1 MQKINLHG
9 ILFLGLCLSLQ
20 QRHETQHA
28 ITIINM
34 TDTHPT
40 ISKSCRLIWQLRPA
54 NQGWHSQRTFEGPFV
69 LSPSRTHFPFLLQRS
84 HSVVVAKKIVK
95 NKIKTQSII
104 KLFAEGFGTIHL
116 RRRLVLRG
124 EWGPH
129 GPMFADARGEGFQG
143 CRHQQCLKL
152 SGDKF

>member
-1 MQKINLHG
+1 MRQKINLHG

-69 LSPSRTHFPFLLQRS
+69 LSPSKTHFPFLLQRS

-95 NKIKTQSII
+95 KQNQNTIL
-104 KLFAEGFGTIHL
+104 KLFAPTPQRLIGKKNNICKIQIISVSLCLLGT
-116 RRRLVLRG
+116 
-124 EWGPH
+124 
-129 GPMFADARGEGFQG
+129 
-143 CRHQQCLKL
+143 QQVTQ
-152 SGDKF
+152 

>member
-1 MQKINLHG
+1 MRQKINLHG

-69 LSPSRTHFPFLLQRS
+69 LSPSKTHFPFLLQRS
-84 HSVVVAKKIVK
+84 HSVVVAKKIVVKKQNK
-95 NKIKTQSII
+95 NTII
-104 KLFAEGFGTIHL
+104 KSFTILRSPHRFIGKGTNICKHQNNHKCISKAKLF
-116 RRRLVLRG
+116 
-124 EWGPH
+124 
-129 GPMFADARGEGFQG
+129 
-143 CRHQQCLKL
+143 
-152 SGDKF
+152 